1 MQFREGCTGNASSTG
16 AWVWHYWDHLSCHIF
31 HKQLFLFI
39 NCLTF
44 FYPKILRLPKFAR
57 SKIWHINHYFLLK
70 ALDVDLWE
78 SLTTVVGCFLE
89 EKSRFMGK
97 LDFCCWKFVCQHIWR
112 PRPLPTRAS
121 RPSLCFFL
129 TLYFFLTLDQN
140 SQKYFQQQV
149 KVCTISELVF
159 ICLTLN
165 YFCGALKNN
174 LFIQYGLCYSKS
186 VINIIFSHLT
196 LHT

>member
-16 AWVWHYWDHLSCHIF
+16 AWVWHYWDHLGCHIF
-31 HKQLFLFI
+31 HRQFFCI
-39 NCLTF
+39 NLLTF
-44 FYPKILRLPKFAR
+44 FYPKILRLHKFAQ
-57 SKIWHINHYFLLK
+57 SKILHINHYFLLK

-129 TLYFFLTLDQN
+129 TLYFFLNLDQN